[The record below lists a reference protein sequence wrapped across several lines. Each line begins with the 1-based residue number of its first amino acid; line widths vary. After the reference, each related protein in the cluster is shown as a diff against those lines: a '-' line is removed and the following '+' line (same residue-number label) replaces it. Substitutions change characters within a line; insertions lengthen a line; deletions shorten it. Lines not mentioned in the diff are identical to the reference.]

1 MESYQI
7 DFSSFD
13 TPQGE
18 DKILKCPEC
27 YNIPE
32 ISENWDGYYK
42 FKCRNNHSDSLKL
55 NELLNKCLASETYK
69 CSFGKEI
76 SSQDIYLLFN
86 FCFKCKKIICSE
98 KKCQKAHKNECDN
111 TPGNFIPCKNLNSL
125 CYDHGEKLFFY
136 CPECDINVCEKCEG
150 HEEHNI
156 KFMNKMK
163 IDDKEIKLFNYKIE
177 FSKLYLNY
185 IEKEIDKFKKEWKE
199 DFEKN
204 MKNFEKSTK
213 IFLDKN
219 RKQIELMENILN
231 TYKIKGNICIENYKN
246 IKTFSKIEELKF
258 NIPVE
263 INEKKKY
270 IDDFCHNNLIKERYS
285 EKEEERKYGIL
296 EEICEKLE
304 NVDTK
309 TTKIVLE
316 KLNKLFEINKIEK
329 EENILIAIEYVLNNY
344 LKKNEVFIDE
354 TDWYEDIIND
364 LIWDIIN
371 YLPNL

>member
-1 MESYQI
+1 
-7 DFSSFD
+7 
-13 TPQGE
+13 
-18 DKILKCPEC
+18 
-27 YNIPE
+27 
-32 ISENWDGYYK
+32 
-42 FKCRNNHSDSLKL
+42 
-55 NELLNKCLASETYK
+55 
-69 CSFGKEI
+69 
-76 SSQDIYLLFN
+76 
-86 FCFKCKKIICSE
+86 
-98 KKCQKAHKNECDN
+98 
-111 TPGNFIPCKNLNSL
+111 
-125 CYDHGEKLFFY
+125 
-136 CPECDINVCEKCEG
+136 
-150 HEEHNI
+150 
-156 KFMNKMK
+156 MK

-296 EEICEKLE
+296 EKICEKLE

-316 KLNKLFEINKIEK
+316 KLNKLFKINTIEK